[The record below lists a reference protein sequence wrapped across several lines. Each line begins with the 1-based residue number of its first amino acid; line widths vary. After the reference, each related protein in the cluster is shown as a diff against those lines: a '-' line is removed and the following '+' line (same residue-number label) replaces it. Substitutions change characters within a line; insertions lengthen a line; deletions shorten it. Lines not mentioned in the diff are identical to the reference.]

1 MRNYF
6 FQAHAR
12 RHNRALNAYFEHLID
27 QEKIAQALNKLRVG
41 DLYVF
46 PQSANCLSKQFQP
59 SLSCSNPHHF

>member
-1 MRNYF
+1 
-6 FQAHAR
+6 
-12 RHNRALNAYFEHLID
+12 EHLID